1 MFDEAVVN
9 EGLGQAEAAHTRSSP
24 DGLGAAQGMGA
35 YVQPAPGDSGYP
47 YPQPTDSS
55 PYPGQYSATHGQID
69 FIEPEDTSS
78 GSATRSAGFT
88 LLFVALGTGLGY
100 AWKGGLGAC
109 TGLLVTAGLAN
120 VYRAQKWFDSPE
132 PSEKH
137 EAIVSALLGV
147 GELGS
152 SCYVGWKAYQHGEAG
167 LKI

>member
-1 MFDEAVVN
+1 
-9 EGLGQAEAAHTRSSP
+9 
-24 DGLGAAQGMGA
+24 MGA
-35 YVQPAPGDSGYP
+35 YVQPDSVDPGYP
-47 YPQPTDSS
+47 YPEPTASS
-55 PYPGQYSATHGQID
+55 PHPPPVGYGHQGMHGPID

-88 LLFVALGTGLGY
+88 LLFVALGSGIGY
-100 AWKGGLGAC
+100 AWKGGLGAA
-109 TGLLVTAGLAN
+109 TGLLVAAGLAN

-137 EAIVSALLGV
+137 EAIVSALLGA

-152 SCYVGWKAYQHGEAG
+152 SLYVGYKAYQYGEPG